1 MDSQGCIERE
11 STAETFFTTEVTY
24 RDEVLAQKNE
34 NEFPSNPSTTIT
46 FNIDSNLFTSNL
58 PSTQLLSQTISAG
71 TSSLV
76 ADSENGISSLNVS
89 ESLRSDEINNSYH
102 LQNEAFSESPL
113 SEVNFDVNQLSPT
126 LAILTRSSP
135 NTTQISVPCNTI
147 IADENVFLSVQPEE
161 EKPSW
166 EQCETVKALL
176 KEKGITKDILM
187 RILNENDNQEQDLIT
202 SSGQCQ
208 LDSDENM
215 NGGNDS
221 QLQKED
227 DELPGELANELLK
240 QEPLTVARIIK
251 SYMTQNNVL
260 QRELVEATNLNQ
272 SHLSQH
278 FNRGTPMK
286 ISKRVKLYNW
296 FERHQI
302 RNRQEPSA
310 PSTIQ
315 SAKRRRPRWKWS
327 NIAIQ
332 ILTEA
337 YKKNRFPTREQRLEL
352 ARICNEAE
360 QVIAEDRP
368 WNIPDGEWE
377 RINETRIYTWFT
389 NKRKLESRQDPSEIQ
404 MISPTSGSLGQIG
417 QDAFKIK
424 REMIECDNSAFALN
438 EFGKRT
444 LVSNCVSK
452 PDSSS
457 LLMNKVYRYTCGNL
471 RT

>member
-1 MDSQGCIERE
+1 MDSQCCIERD
-11 STAETFFTTEVTY
+11 STTETFFTTEVTY

-34 NEFPSNPSTTIT
+34 NDFASNPSTTIT
-46 FNIDSNLFTSNL
+46 FNVDSNLFSSNL
-58 PSTQLLSQTISAG
+58 PSTQLLSQTVSG
-71 TSSLV
+71 DT
-76 ADSENGISSLNVS
+76 SENAVTSMNVS
-89 ESLRSDEINNSYH
+89 ETLEKDDYSDELNNSYK

-113 SEVNFDVNQLSPT
+113 NEVNFDVNQLSPT
-126 LAILTRSSP
+126 LAILTSSP
-135 NTTQISVPCNTI
+135 NSTQVSVPCSTI
-147 IADENVFLSVQPEE
+147 IADENVFLSVQVGE

-166 EQCETVKALL
+166 EQRETVKALL

-187 RILNENDNQEQDLIT
+187 RILDENEPQDQELIS

-227 DELPGELANELLK
+227 DELPGDLANELLK

-286 ISKRVKLYNW
+286 TSKRVKLYNW

-310 PSTIQ
+310 PSTSQ

-360 QVIAEDRP
+360 QAIAEDRP

-389 NKRKLESRQDPSEIQ
+389 NKRKLESRQDPSDIQ
-404 MISPTSGSLGQIG
+404 MISPTSGNIGQIG

-424 REMIECDNSAFALN
+424 REMIECDNSSFALN

-444 LVSNCVSK
+444 LVPNCVSK
-452 PDSSS
+452 PESSS
-457 LLMNKVYRYTCGNL
+457 LLINKVYHYTCGNL
-471 RT
+471 HHL

>member
-1 MDSQGCIERE
+1 MDSQGCIEMD

-24 RDEVLAQKNE
+24 REEVLAQKNE
-34 NEFPSNPSTTIT
+34 NDFASNPSTTIT
-46 FNIDSNLFTSNL
+46 YNVDSNMFSSSL
-58 PSTQLLSQTISAG
+58 PSTQLLRQTVSAD
-71 TSSLV
+71 TSTR
-76 ADSENGISSLNVS
+76 ENGITSLSVS
-89 ESLRSDEINNSYH
+89 ESFTSDEMNNSH
-102 LQNEAFSESPL
+102 KLSNETFSESPL
-113 SEVNFDVNQLSPT
+113 HDLSPT
-126 LAILTRSSP
+126 LAIITTSNP
-135 NTTQISVPCNTI
+135 NATQISVPCNTI
-147 IADENVFLSVQPEE
+147 IADENVYLSVQPED

-166 EQCETVKALL
+166 EQYETVKALL
-176 KEKGITKDILM
+176 KEKGITKEILL
-187 RILNENDNQEQDLIT
+187 RILDDSDHQEQELIT
-202 SSGQCQ
+202 SSGQ
-208 LDSDENM
+208 LDADENL

-286 ISKRVKLYNW
+286 TSKRVKLYNW

-310 PSTIQ
+310 PSTSQ

-360 QVIAEDRP
+360 QAITEDRP

-404 MISPTSGSLGQIG
+404 MISPTSGNLAHLGH
-417 QDAFKIK
+417 DAFKIK
-424 REMIECDNSAFALN
+424 REMIECENSSLALN
-438 EFGKRT
+438 EFGKRS
-444 LVSNCVSK
+444 LGVPNCGSK

-457 LLMNKVYRYTCGNL
+457 LLINKVYHYTCGNSHHL
-471 RT
+471 

>member
-1 MDSQGCIERE
+1 MDIQDRVERE
-11 STAETFFTTEVTY
+11 NPTGTFFTTEVTY
-24 RDEVLAQKNE
+24 REEILDQKNE
-34 NEFPSNPSTTIT
+34 IDFASNPSTTIT
-46 FNIDSNLFTSNL
+46 FNIDCNTNIFS
-58 PSTQLLSQTISAG
+58 
-71 TSSLV
+71 SSL
-76 ADSENGISSLNVS
+76 ASDQLFSPTSPAEITSLIGNDITTMNVS
-89 ESLRSDEINNSYH
+89 QPVDNNYSNGDASAFD
-102 LQNEAFSESPL
+102 LQSKSFPESPL
-113 SEVNFDVNQLSPT
+113 HEIKVDLNQLSPS
-126 LAILTRSSP
+126 LAIVTTSSP
-135 NTTQISVPCNTI
+135 NSAQVSVPCNSIVT
-147 IADENVFLSVQPEE
+147 DPNVFVSEQPGEDD
-161 EKPSW
+161 PNW
-166 EQCETVKALL
+166 DQRETVKALL

-187 RILNENDNQEQDLIT
+187 RILDENDNQEQEIIS

-208 LDSDENM
+208 LECEDNV

-227 DELPGELANELLK
+227 DELPGDLANELLK
-240 QEPLTVARIIK
+240 QEPLTVAKIIK

-286 ISKRVKLYNW
+286 TSKRVKLYNW

-310 PSTIQ
+310 PSTSQ

-360 QVIAEDRP
+360 QAIAEDRP

-404 MISPTSGSLGQIG
+404 MISPTTGTLGQIG

-424 REMIECDNSAFALN
+424 RELIESENSNFGLN
-438 EFGKRT
+438 EFGKRALIPKSET
-444 LVSNCVSK
+444 SPMLI
-452 PDSSS
+452 
-457 LLMNKVYRYTCGNL
+457 NKVFHYNCGNL
-471 RT
+471 RHL